1 MQSII
6 VQQPAEPRQ
15 LVLLT
20 HGVGS
25 VPQSMLGTAA
35 WFAAR
40 YPQAMIVSVAS
51 PCPSEL
57 GNGLQWFSVRGV
69 TEENRQARI
78 DDAMPRFLE
87 AIAHWQAQAGVDATD
102 TILAGFSQG
111 AIMALESTRLAH
123 APAATIVAIAG
134 RYANLPDTRPAAAI
148 HLLHGSADGVMPVA
162 LAQAAHARLLQL
174 GAAVTLDIAEGIGHQ
189 PDVMM
194 LDALGRHLPRSMN
207 LV

>member
-1 MQSII
+1 MESII
-6 VQQPAEPRQ
+6 VQHPAEPHQ

-25 VPQSMLGTAA
+25 VPQSMLGNAA

-57 GNGLQWFSVRGV
+57 GSGLQWFSVRGI
-69 TEENRQARI
+69 TEENRQARV
-78 DDAMPRFLE
+78 DEAMTRFVE
-87 AIAHWQAQAGVDATD
+87 AVAHWQQEAGVGPAD
-102 TILAGFSQG
+102 TIVVGFSQG
-111 AIMALESTRLAH
+111 AIMALESTRLAQV
-123 APAATIVAIAG
+123 PAATIVAIAG
-134 RYANLPDTRPAAAI
+134 RYANLPDTRPPAAI

-162 LAQAAHARLLQL
+162 LAQSAAQRLRQL
-174 GAAVTLDIAEGIGHQ
+174 GATVTLDVAQGVGHQ
-189 PDVMM
+189 PDTVM
-194 LDALGRHLPRSMN
+194 LGALARHLPAR